1 MSKWRTFFLSF
12 LLFFSVSQASDRIPL
27 WENLFYRIG
36 QNSLGTFTYAYG
48 SHLALGIGST
58 YAMVESGID
67 WKWNRFC
74 VRHETLSLWASLP
87 GGLVGT
93 FAPVAL
99 PLALYLGSDD
109 KEIQLAGIAMGQAA
123 LLAFGTTT
131 VIKAFTGRTPPHV
144 LDAIDKDPKYQK
156 DYSDKFRFGFV
167 RGSLIDGWP
176 SGHTATAVAMAT
188 TLITLYPDNS
198 WILAGGILYSAT
210 IGISMSFIAHWA
222 SDIFAG
228 MLTGIAIGRTVG
240 KSFAAL
246 QNKQAQSKVSF
257 LITPSFAG
265 INVKF

>member
-1 MSKWRTFFLSF
+1 MSEWRAFFLTF
-12 LLFFSVSQASDRIPL
+12 LLFFSVSQASERIPL

-36 QNSLGTFTYAYG
+36 HNSLGTFTYAYG
-48 SHLALGIGST
+48 APWALGIGGT
-58 YAMVESGID
+58 YAMIESGVD
-67 WKWNRFC
+67 WNWNRFC

-87 GGLVGT
+87 GGVVGT
-93 FAPVAL
+93 LAPVAL

-144 LDAIDKDPKYQK
+144 LDAIDNDPKYQK

-228 MLTGIAIGRTVG
+228 MLTGIAIGKNVG
-240 KSFAAL
+240 QSFA
-246 QNKQAQSKVSF
+246 QMRDNNKEKKYSF
-257 LITPSFAG
+257 MITPSYAG
-265 INVKF
+265 FSLKF

>member
-1 MSKWRTFFLSF
+1 MLKRHAFFLTF
-12 LLFFSVSQASDRIPL
+12 LFFFSVSQASERIPL

-48 SHLALGIGST
+48 APWALGIGGT
-58 YAMVESGID
+58 YAMIESGID
-67 WKWNRFC
+67 WKWNRFS

-87 GGLVGT
+87 GGVVGT
-93 FAPVAL
+93 LAPVAL
-99 PLALYLGSDD
+99 PLALYFGSDD

-144 LDAIDKDPKYQK
+144 LDAIDNDPKYQK

-240 KSFAAL
+240 QSFA
-246 QNKQAQSKVSF
+246 QMRDNNKEKKYSF
-257 LITPSFAG
+257 MITPSYAG
-265 INVKF
+265 FSLKF